1 MMALKWLFVGRYRP
15 RIEPL
20 WSHFVRRTE
29 FVIALYETVHDIF
42 EGIRELAAYIVPEG
56 KKEAVDLAEVY
67 RLLNERLPNYIIP
80 QYGLVPA
87 KLS

>member
-1 MMALKWLFVGRYRP
+1 
-15 RIEPL
+15 
-20 WSHFVRRTE
+20 
-29 FVIALYETVHDIF
+29 
-42 EGIRELAAYIVPEG
+42 VPEG